1 MTRVLI
7 PTIMRV
13 HTEGSTSVEAVGDT
27 VANVIKS
34 LVEKYPGLQPKVYD
48 AAGKLQR
55 HLLVVLN
62 GDDVRTLDGL
72 ETAVADR
79 DELQLLPAMAGG

>member
-7 PTIMRV
+7 PTIMRA
-13 HTEGSTSVEAVGDT
+13 HTDGSSSVEASGST
-27 VANVIKS
+27 VAEVIRG

-48 AAGKLQR
+48 AEGKLQR

-62 GDDVRTLDGL
+62 GDDVRSLDGT
-72 ETAVADR
+72 ETPVADR